1 MPHTSACQPR
11 NLAQSPGQ
19 CTYNRDDQANNP
31 EDNRTSAVVCH
42 GIHHGGESQ
51 NMTTHN
57 EHKKEKL
64 ARSQKLSAE
73 ARQSNS
79 TKQYFSCICHA
90 VHLGISQFELAY
102 HI

>member
-1 MPHTSACQPR
+1 
-11 NLAQSPGQ
+11 
-19 CTYNRDDQANNP
+19 
-31 EDNRTSAVVCH
+31 
-42 GIHHGGESQ
+42 
-51 NMTTHN
+51 MTTHN

-90 VHLGISQFELAY
+90 VHSGISQFELAY
-102 HI
+102 HIAGIGRRDTETDNKDHRTRYILASVQL